1 MEWIQPK
8 TDWSANDYINYSDYN
23 RIRNNIMYL
32 AEKAQSLY
40 PNFSLVTTIPQVT
53 RSTYAYAEIWNK
65 LEDAAQEIVDKTYP
79 LPSAGS
85 KKTFQVYDPYINY
98 VELNRLE
105 SLTLRYE
112 SLFKSMENTGERLPF
127 TLGNYGGIKE

>member
-23 RIRNNIMYL
+23 RIRNNLMYL
-32 AEKAQSLY
+32 EEKAQSLY
-40 PNFSLVTTIPQVT
+40 PNFSLKTEIPEVT
-53 RSTYAYAEIWNK
+53 RSTYAYAEVWNK
-65 LEDAAQEIVDKTYP
+65 LEDAAQEIVNGTYQ
-79 LPSAGS
+79 LPNVGS
-85 KKTFQVYDPYINY
+85 KKTYQVYDPYINY
-98 VELNRLE
+98 TELNRLE

-112 SLFKSMENTGERLPF
+112 SLFKSMENTRERLPF